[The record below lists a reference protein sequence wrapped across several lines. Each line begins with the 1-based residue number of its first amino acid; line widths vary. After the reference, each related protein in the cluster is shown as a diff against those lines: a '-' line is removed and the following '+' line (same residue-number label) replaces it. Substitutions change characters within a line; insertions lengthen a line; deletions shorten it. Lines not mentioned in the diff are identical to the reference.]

1 MTSFSSTNYYK
12 TKPVFKYRAT
22 VQHTCTGTLTSVC
35 TRTLTSVFKYRATV
49 QHTCTRSSSFS
60 FQALDFCQPL
70 RSALPKMD
78 TFSGKADPY
87 LVLTVGSVQFRT
99 SVQKN
104 TLAPVSK
111 SNQKQKQNY
120 QTVQDVCSEEHLRR

>member
-1 MTSFSSTNYYK
+1 
-12 TKPVFKYRAT
+12 
-22 VQHTCTGTLTSVC
+22 
-35 TRTLTSVFKYRATV
+35 
-49 QHTCTRSSSFS
+49 
-60 FQALDFCQPL
+60 
-70 RSALPKMD
+70 MD

-120 QTVQDVCSEEHLRR
+120 QTVQDVCSEEYLRR